1 MKRRDFIKVVA
12 GSTAVWPRVVHAQQP
27 AMPVVGFLSGVS
39 PSGAYAGALAG
50 FHRGLAENGFTE
62 GVNVAVEY
70 RWAEGHYE
78 RLAGMADDLVR
89 RNVSVIFA
97 NASNLGIQAA
107 KAATTTIPIVFT
119 TATDPVESGLV
130 TSLNRPAGNITG
142 LNLMFYIVEAK
153 RLELFHELVP
163 KATAIRVI
171 ANRSNPVAAISERN
185 VRQAADAIG
194 LRLDFVDTRSD
205 SDIDAAFEMLARDQI
220 GAIFVMSDPFLS
232 SRADRMAALAARH
245 KVPASFDLREFA
257 AAGGLMSY
265 GANLSDIY
273 RQAGI
278 YVGKLLKGAKPADL
292 PVLQPTKFDFSIN
305 LKTAKAL
312 GLTVPQTLLVAADEV
327 IE

>member
-1 MKRRDFIKVVA
+1 MRRRDFLGGLGLA
-12 GSTAVWPRVVHAQQP
+12 AATWPIAARAQQP
-27 AMPVVGFLSGVS
+27 AMPVIGFLSGAS
-39 PSGAYAGALAG
+39 PSGAYKGALAG

-62 GVNVAVEY
+62 GVNVSIEY
-70 RWAEGHYE
+70 RWAEGRYE
-78 RLAGMADDLVR
+78 RLVGMANDLVR

-97 NASNLGIQAA
+97 SASNIGVQAA

-142 LNLMFYIVEAK
+142 LNLMFYVVEAK

-163 KATAIRVI
+163 KATTIRVI
-171 ANRSNPVAAISERN
+171 ANLSSPVAALSERN

-194 LRLDFVDTRSD
+194 LRLDFVDARSD
-205 SDIDAAFEMLARDQI
+205 KDIDAAFERLTEQQI
-220 GAIFVMSDPFLS
+220 GGIFITSDPYHNS
-232 SRADRMAALAARH
+232 QADRMAALAARH
-245 KVPASFDLREFA
+245 QMPASFDLREFV

-265 GANLSDIY
+265 GANLSEFY
-273 RQAGI
+273 RQAGN
-278 YVGKLLKGAKPADL
+278 YVGKILKGAKPGDL
-292 PVLQPTKFDFSIN
+292 PVLQPTKFDFAIN